1 MLRSPM
7 CRIIIG
13 VVLFLCLPAVYSL
26 TSAPKQTVAPAVSKI
41 KNDQTFV
48 VTRVVDGDTLVL
60 SNGQKVRLTGIDTP
74 ESGNNAKTRRDSQRT
89 GQDVQTITGQ
99 GKEAARFV
107 RKMIEGKEVR
117 LEFDVQKHDRYGR
130 ELVYVYDVETLKFH
144 PEFKA
149 QQGVLATSDNEIF
162 LNGSIIRS
170 GYAMPM
176 TIPPNVKHADL
187 FKKLYQ
193 EAKTNKRGLWAKSES
208 E

>member
-13 VVLFLCLPAVYSL
+13 VVLFFCLPAIYSFS
-26 TSAPKQTVAPAVSKI
+26 TPQARPVVSKVENQ
-41 KNDQTFV
+41 KTYV

-74 ESGNNAKTRRDSQRT
+74 ESSNNAKTRRDSQRT
-89 GQDVQTITGQ
+89 GKDIQTITGQ

-144 PEFKA
+144 PEYKTT
-149 QQGVLATSDNEIF
+149 QGVLTTADNEIF
-162 LNGSIIRS
+162 LNGSIVRS

-176 TIPPNVKHADL
+176 TIPPNVKYADL

-193 EAKTNKRGLWAKSES
+193 EAKTNKRGLWAQGE
-208 E
+208 

>member
-7 CRIIIG
+7 CRIIIAAA
-13 VVLFLCLPAVYSL
+13 LFLSLPAIHSF
-26 TSAPKQTVAPAVSKI
+26 SDSPATHPAGGGLQNHQI
-41 KNDQTFV
+41 YV

-74 ESGNNAKTRRDSQRT
+74 ESKANAKARRDSERS
-89 GQDVQTITGQ
+89 GQDLKTITHNGE
-99 GKEAARFV
+99 EAARFV
-107 RKMIEGKEVR
+107 RRMIEGKQVR

-144 PEFKA
+144 PEFKTA
-149 QQGVLATSDNEIF
+149 QGIWTAGDHEIF

-176 TIPPNVKHADL
+176 TITPNVKYADL

-193 EAKTNKRGLWAKSES
+193 EAQAKKRGLWREGNN
-208 E
+208 